1 MVTRVPHPTD
11 RRATLAEITPAGRS
25 LVADAAKAL
34 AAKDY
39 GLKGMAST
47 HLSTVDRSL
56 RSLRSAAGDF

>member
-1 MVTRVPHPTD
+1 MPPNLCSRWSQASDHRDNDHT
-11 RRATLAEITPAGRS
+11 
-25 LVADAAKAL
+25 L